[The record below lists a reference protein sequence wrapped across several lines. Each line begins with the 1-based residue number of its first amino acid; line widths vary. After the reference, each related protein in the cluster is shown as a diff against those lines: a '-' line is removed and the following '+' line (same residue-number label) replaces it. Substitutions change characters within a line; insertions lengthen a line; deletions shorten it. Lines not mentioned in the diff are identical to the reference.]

1 MRTSCLTYLEPFPY
15 QSERFAMTSSFYV
28 TLLPPPSEGEWSH
41 GIQFTWEEA
50 ARIVYSS
57 RGKSHPISWDG
68 SRMEIDRQGNA
79 TWIVTRG
86 NGTEKRWAIWREH
99 MNQVLTRAMNET
111 LPADTDPC
119 EDEDG

>member
-1 MRTSCLTYLEPFPY
+1 MK
-15 QSERFAMTSSFYV
+15 SFYV
-28 TLLPPPSEGEWSH
+28 TLLPPPSEGDWSH

-68 SRMEIDRQGNA
+68 SRMEIDQQGGA
-79 TWIVTRG
+79 TWIVKRASG
-86 NGTEKRWAIWREH
+86 GEKRWAVWREH
-99 MNQVLTRAMNET
+99 MNQVLTEAMNKNP
-111 LPADTDPC
+111 LGDHKSC